1 VPGLDIGS
9 VGWAMKAKG
18 RAGWDLRE
26 RRGCPYCAARSVSR
40 VESCRG
46 AREGS
51 DLL

>member
-1 VPGLDIGS
+1 LDIGS